1 MDKFQALQSFWESFE
16 LPAYDENTVPT
27 GDSAPALPYI
37 TYDAVTSNFGSTVA
51 LSGSLWYYGTSWSKI
66 TTKMLEIQSEI
77 GRGGKMIPMDDGA
90 LWIKQGNPFAQRMA
104 DSNDMIRRIYMNI
117 EVEFLTA
124 S

>member
-1 MDKFQALQSFWESFE
+1 MDKFQALQSFWESFG

-27 GDSAPALPYI
+27 GDSAPTLPYI

-51 LSGSLWYYGTSWSKI
+51 LSGSLWYYGTSWSQI

-77 GRGGKMIPMDDGA
+77 GRGGKMIQMDDGA
-90 LWIKQGNPFAQRMA
+90 LWIRQGNPFAQRMA

>member
-27 GDSAPALPYI
+27 GDSAPTLPYI

-51 LSGSLWYYGTSWSKI
+51 LSGSLWYYGTSWSQI

-104 DSNDMIRRIYMNI
+104 DPNDMIRRIYMNI

>member
-1 MDKFQALQSFWESFE
+1 MDKFQALQSFWESFG

-27 GDSAPALPYI
+27 GDSAPTLPYI

-51 LSGSLWYYGTSWSKI
+51 LSGSLWYYGTSWSQI

-90 LWIKQGNPFAQRMA
+90 LWIRQGNPFAQRMS
-104 DSNDMIRRIYMNI
+104 DPNDMIRRIYMNI
-117 EVEFLTA
+117 EAEYLTA

>member
-1 MDKFQALQSFWESFE
+1 MDKFQALQSFWESFG

-37 TYDAVTSNFGSTVA
+37 TYDAITSNFGSTVA
-51 LSGSLWYYGTSWSKI
+51 LSGSLWYYGTSWSQI

-90 LWIKQGNPFAQRMA
+90 LWIRQGNPFAQRMA
-104 DSNDMIRRIYMNI
+104 DPNDMIRRIYMNI

>member
-1 MDKFQALQSFWESFE
+1 MDKFQALQSFWESFG

-27 GDSAPALPYI
+27 GDSAPTLPYI

-51 LSGSLWYYGTSWSKI
+51 LSGSLWYYGTSWSQI

-77 GRGGKMIPMDDGA
+77 GRGGKMIQMDDGA

>member
-1 MDKFQALQSFWESFE
+1 MDKFQALQSFWESFG

-27 GDSAPALPYI
+27 GDSAPTLPYI

-51 LSGSLWYYGTSWSKI
+51 LSGSLWYYGTSWSQI

-90 LWIKQGNPFAQRMA
+90 LWIRQGNPFAQRMA
-104 DSNDMIRRIYMNI
+104 DPNDMIRRIYMNI

>member
-1 MDKFQALQSFWESFE
+1 MDKFQALQFLWESFG

-27 GDSAPALPYI
+27 VDSAPTLPYI

-51 LSGSLWYYGTSWSKI
+51 LSGSLWYYGTSWSQI
-66 TTKMLEIQSEI
+66 TTKMLEIQSAI

-90 LWIKQGNPFAQRMA
+90 LWIRQGNPFAQRMS
-104 DSNDMIRRIYMNI
+104 DPNDMIRRIYLNI
-117 EVEFLTA
+117 EVEYLTA